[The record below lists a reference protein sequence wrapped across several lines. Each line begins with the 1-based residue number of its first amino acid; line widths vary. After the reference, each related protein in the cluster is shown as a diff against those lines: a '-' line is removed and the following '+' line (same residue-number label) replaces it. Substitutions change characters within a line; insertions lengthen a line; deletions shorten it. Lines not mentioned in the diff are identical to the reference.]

1 MPIDGDSVVRES
13 PETTLARYADA
24 LTLMRDL
31 QRNHPF
37 VAGCAKRLGDIL
49 EGDVQA
55 FRSVIELRRHEA
67 AAGQEPLSVNI
78 KSMRQSVEELLRYRS
93 SLSSERHALK
103 QRIEEYLLLFSRDD
117 DASNSTGVPVTAGMS
132 PNDIGC
138 VLNEVMQPVYSQL
151 ERIGTQGVVES
162 RASVTSGSNLGTG
175 SATRVREIRS
185 PYLAAIR
192 QALLAVGLSASAQSV
207 ATWIA
212 ENLGDVEFR
221 QIVKKYGRRTDL
233 GILYHD
239 EPSFRRQFD
248 RDVTKV
254 RARLKA

>member
-1 MPIDGDSVVRES
+1 MLPRAGS
-13 PETTLARYADA
+13 PVPAR
-24 LTLMRDL
+24 
-31 QRNHPF
+31 
-37 VAGCAKRLGDIL
+37 I
-49 EGDVQA
+49 
-55 FRSVIELRRHEA
+55 
-67 AAGQEPLSVNI
+67 
-78 KSMRQSVEELLRYRS
+78 
-93 SLSSERHALK
+93 
-103 QRIEEYLLLFSRDD
+103 
-117 DASNSTGVPVTAGMS
+117 S

-138 VLNEVMQPVYSQL
+138 ALNEVMQPVYAQL
-151 ERIGTQGVVES
+151 ERIGTQGVVEG
-162 RASVTSGSNLGTG
+162 RASETSGSKLGTG

-185 PYLAAIR
+185 SYVAAIR

-221 QIVKKYGRRTDL
+221 HIIKKYGRRTDL